1 MLENICSILQSCIEE
16 SSELDSELLDI
27 LLAPLLPASKTENPV
42 AFKIIENVF
51 RHVSAHI
58 EPSLSK
64 YLNQI
69 LIGANVGETPEI
81 AENVYPIIYELHKMS
96 PELLN
101 RVVPNIC
108 LQLETDDEEVRLRAV
123 KLVGRL
129 FASKYA
135 NYGLDFNRNFKEF
148 LNRFNDLSVEIRAE
162 MVETGA
168 LIMSR
173 QPHLSSLVEGSLY
186 TCANFF
192 TYSKKNIY

>member
-1 MLENICSILQSCIEE
+1 LENICSVLQSCIEE
-16 SSELDSELLDI
+16 TSELDSELLDV
-27 LLAPLLPASKTENPV
+27 LLAPLLPTSKTDNPV
-42 AFKIIENVF
+42 AYKIIESVF
-51 RHVSAHI
+51 RHVAAHI

-69 LIGANVGETPEI
+69 LIGANIGETPEI

-108 LQLETDDEEVRLRAV
+108 LQLETDDEEVRIRAV

-135 NYGLDFNRNFKEF
+135 NYGLDFSKNFKEF
-148 LNRFNDLSVEIRAE
+148 LTHFGDVSVDVRVE

-168 LIMSR
+168 LIMNK
-173 QPHLSSLVEGSLY
+173 QPHLFALVEGV
-186 TCANFF
+186 
-192 TYSKKNIY
+192 

>member
-16 SSELDSELLDI
+16 STELDSELLDV
-27 LLAPLLPASKTENPV
+27 LLTPLLPTSKTDNPV
-42 AFKIIENVF
+42 AYKIIENVF
-51 RHVSAHI
+51 RHVAAHI

-81 AENVYPIIYELHKMS
+81 AENVYPIIYELHKIS

-101 RVVPNIC
+101 RVLPNIC
-108 LQLETDDEEVRLRAV
+108 LQLETEDDEIRLRAV

-129 FASKYA
+129 FASKNA
-135 NYGLDFNRNFKEF
+135 NYGVEFGRNFKEF
-148 LNRFNDLSVEIRAE
+148 LNRFSDLSVDVRSEMIEI
-162 MVETGA
+162 GA

-173 QPHLSSLVEGSLY
+173 QPHLFALVEGKYKKILIS
-186 TCANFF
+186 FF
-192 TYSKKNIY
+192 SFMR